1 MANWWGDGEKPTKA
15 QIAARGKAK
24 RVSGAKFKQ
33 TIGLAVAKEF
43 GGAKALRKAI
53 GRINDKVRQRVIE
66 KALRK
71 ALRVSRRGIKAQI
84 PVMQK
89 WAKPLVGIFVGATK
103 SKQKVWQAKT
113 GLGVGKRTE
122 KTRKAQRTGKNT
134 YTTKDG
140 QTKNKGV
147 GIAAA
152 NIQWAVLGTADRTD
166 SKNRFLGAM
175 PRMIPDAVING
186 WKGSQ
191 SEMLNVF
198 RTAIQEGIDKAVAQE
213 AKKSGD

>member
-33 TIGLAVAKEF
+33 TVGLAVAREL
-43 GGAKALRKAI
+43 GGTKALRKAI

-71 ALRVSRRGIKAQI
+71 ALRVSRRGIKGQI

-89 WAKPLVGIFVGATK
+89 WAKPLVGLFVGTPK
-103 SKQKVWQAKT
+103 GGKVWQGKA

-134 YTTKDG
+134 YTTRKG
-140 QTKNKGV
+140 ETKNKGV

-152 NIQWAVLGTADRTD
+152 NIHWPVLGTADRTD
-166 SKNRFLGAM
+166 TKNRFLGAM

-198 RTAIQEGIDKAVAQE
+198 RAAIQEGIDKAVAQ
-213 AKKSGD
+213 AGAKSGD

>member
-1 MANWWGDGEKPTKA
+1 
-15 QIAARGKAK
+15 
-24 RVSGAKFKQ
+24 
-33 TIGLAVAKEF
+33 
-43 GGAKALRKAI
+43 
-53 GRINDKVRQRVIE
+53 
-66 KALRK
+66 
-71 ALRVSRRGIKAQI
+71 
-84 PVMQK
+84 MQK

-103 SKQKVWQAKT
+103 AKQKVWQAKT

-134 YTTKDG
+134 YTTRKG
-140 QTKNKGV
+140 ETKNKGV

-152 NIQWAVLGTADRTD
+152 NIHWAVLGTADRTD

-191 SEMLNVF
+191 TEMMNVF
-198 RTAIQEGIDKAVAQE
+198 KMAIQEGIDKAVAQE

>member
-33 TIGLAVAKEF
+33 TIGLAVAREL
-43 GGAKALRKAI
+43 GGTQALRKAI

-71 ALRVSRRGIKAQI
+71 ALRVSRRGIKGQI

-103 SKQKVWQAKT
+103 SKQKVWQAKA
-113 GLGVGKRTE
+113 GLSVGKRTE

-152 NIQWAVLGTADRTD
+152 NIHWPVLGTADRTD
-166 SKNRFLGAM
+166 TKGRFLGSM
-175 PRMIPDAVING
+175 PKMIPDAVISG

-191 SEMLNVF
+191 SEMLDVF
-198 RTAIQEGIDKAVAQE
+198 RAAIQDGIDKAVAQ
-213 AKKSGD
+213 AGAKSGN

>member
-1 MANWWGDGEKPTKA
+1 MANWWGDGPKPTKE
-15 QIAARGKAK
+15 QIKARGKAK
-24 RVSGAKFKQ
+24 AISGAKFKQ

-71 ALRVSRRGIKAQI
+71 ALRVSRRGIKAQV

-89 WAKPLVGIFVGATK
+89 WAKPLVGLFVGTPK
-103 SKQKVWQAKT
+103 GGKVWQAKA

-134 YTTKDG
+134 YTTRKG
-140 QTKNKGV
+140 ETKNKGV

-152 NIQWAVLGTADRTD
+152 NIHWPVLGTADRTD

-198 RTAIQEGIDKAVAQE
+198 RAAIQEGIDKAVAQ
-213 AKKSGD
+213 AGAKSGD